1 MGGLFMQVKWKKD
14 ERKRFTGQ
22 ICVLKYVFIG

>member
-14 ERKRFTGQ
+14 ERKRCAGQ
-22 ICVLKYVFIG
+22 VCMLKCVFIG